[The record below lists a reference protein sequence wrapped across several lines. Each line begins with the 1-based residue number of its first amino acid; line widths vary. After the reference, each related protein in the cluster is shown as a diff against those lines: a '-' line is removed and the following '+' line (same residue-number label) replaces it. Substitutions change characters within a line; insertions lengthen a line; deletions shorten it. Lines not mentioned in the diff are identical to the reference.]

1 MTLYARGVDFDHV
14 CTYVLVELYQNIPH
28 STYSPGWNRE
38 ISLPTHTYIHTE
50 TLPPL
55 LYRKILPFF
64 RVLAM
69 KMSTSWV
76 GTGTIGISVEFYT
89 YLKKNFRKKNTSKKP
104 SHPLTWRFL
113 GASYDSLCPGSRLW
127 PCLYLRPRGALSEYT
142 SLDLLPGLEQG
153 DLITNTYIHTY
164 RNVTAVII

>member
-1 MTLYARGVDFDHV
+1 MF
-14 CTYVLVELYQNIPH
+14 VL
-28 STYSPGWNRE
+28 TYSLSPFR
-38 ISLPTHTYIHTE
+38 IYPPRPTPRAGTGRSHYQHIHTE

-127 PCLYLRPRGALSEYT
+127 PCLYLRPHGALSEYT

-153 DLITNTYIHTY
+153 DLITNTYIQKRY
-164 RNVTAVII
+164 RRYYIGLEIVACLSNR